1 MTTFV
6 GLLIEKSGKNKKVI
20 ITFSYDDKFCKYF
33 SNEAVCK
40 IEELSDCIIN
50 LLSSAMKFFANK
62 YGGKT
67 PGRFFIYRSGVSDAE
82 KKNLFKDEI
91 NTIEKY
97 LLSINPNTQYI
108 YTVVNKKND
117 IKFFEN
123 EQGNLK
129 NPSDGTVL
137 DRDIT
142 TFGCYEFYMQN
153 QFVNQGCATP
163 THYHVLRST
172 LGIPMEQYQLLTFH
186 MSYYYWNWPGPT
198 RLPACLKF
206 AETYSK
212 NLGNITLSDK
222 FEIKD
227 KLRSKPFYV

>member
-20 ITFSYDDKFCKYF
+20 ITCSYDEKFCKYY

-50 LLSSAMKFFANK
+50 LLSSFMKFFGNK
-62 YGGKT
+62 YGAKT

-82 KKNLFKDEI
+82 KRNLFKEEI

-123 EQGNLK
+123 DNGNLK
-129 NPSDGTVL
+129 NPADGTVL
-137 DRDIT
+137 DKDVT
-142 TFGCYEFYMQN
+142 SAGCYEFFMQN

-163 THYHVLRST
+163 THYHVLRSN

-212 NLGNITLSDK
+212 NLGNI
-222 FEIKD
+222 EIKN
-227 KLRSKPFYV
+227 